1 MLLAVLLAVAAE
13 GAIAHALV
21 TASRPAAGATVR
33 AGTLAV
39 ELRFNSRIDGPRSRA
54 MLVAPDGAATALSL
68 APGDSGAVLS
78 GHADV
83 RRAGAWAIRWQVLSL
98 DGHVTRGEIPF
109 RVEGAVQR
117 P

>member
-39 ELRFNSRIDGPRSRA
+39 ELRFNSRIDAQRSRA
-54 MLVAPDGAATALSL
+54 TLVAPDGAETPLSL

-109 RVEGAVQR
+109 RVEGAAQR